1 MIEEKLVKRNIAEQ
15 SKWIND
21 PDPRPWVVHETQ
33 TVQWQMGWQQKC
45 LAKGRDMA
53 PGGEK
58 SPQVTI
64 DTGNNHPL
72 K

>member
-1 MIEEKLVKRNIAEQ
+1 MSICERCQGNGELVA
-15 SKWIND
+15 D
-21 PDPRPWVVHETQ
+21 F
-33 TVQWQMGWQQKC
+33 
-45 LAKGRDMA
+45 